1 MVAEADQYCSSEDL
15 QVPPGSTLK
24 LLTRV
29 PASQTFVFKISLVLK
44 NCSEGSRG
52 SCFIK

>member
-1 MVAEADQYCSSEDL
+1 MVANADQYCAFEDL
-15 QVPPGSTLK
+15 QVYSGTTLK

-44 NCSEGSRG
+44 NSSKGSRG
-52 SCFIK
+52 SCLIK